1 MQNIE
6 EIRHKYFIECKKI
19 ISGLLYTENYESL
32 IENKFKVE
40 ELTEKISFLK
50 LLNENPELFNVQT
63 KEIINEAEL
72 PGSAFYSEELENIVG
87 EELVDEEEFYEET
100 TAEETAPVFEFA
112 LNEEPVTDAV
122 EEPTALEETETLVVN
137 EEPIVSEFVELEEVA
152 KEELILEATHSEET
166 YERNVAEIEKS
177 IDEEEDRRKIVD
189 FEKHEE
195 PAEKEK
201 IFEETVVQKKPAEK
215 KFKLAH
221 IKGLKSV
228 QSLFDDDP
236 LENETPLEEP
246 KSTGSILKSNVP
258 TDFMEAEKPK
268 PEFKLDLND
277 RIAFTKVLF
286 NGSQTD
292 LNEAVTT
299 LNGFKTL
306 EEAKEY
312 LSDIY
317 YKKNWKKADEYAQRL
332 WSLVENKFQ

>member
-19 ISGLLYTENYESL
+19 ISELLYIENYESL

-63 KEIINEAEL
+63 SEIINEAEL

-137 EEPIVSEFVELEEVA
+137 EEPIVSEVVELEEVA
-152 KEELILEATHSEET
+152 KKELILEATHSEEA

-195 PAEKEK
+195 PAEKEE

-236 LENETPLEEP
+236 LENETPLEELKP
-246 KSTGSILKSNVP
+246 AGSILKSNVR

-299 LNGFKTL
+299 LNSFKTL